1 MGLGDGC
8 SDYPSVS
15 ASSTL
20 DDGSTGSGL
29 IAVAPSFVGATLMK
43 IVLMLLM
50 MTNQAVIVCVCVSY
64 DGRDKG
70 LWWF

>member
-29 IAVAPSFVGATLMK
+29 IAVGA
-43 IVLMLLM
+43 IVCRS
-50 MTNQAVIVCVCVSY
+50 NADENCIDAADDDKSGGDCVCVCV
-64 DGRDKG
+64 
-70 LWWF
+70 L